1 MEELVTTFFNI
12 DVLKEVWP
20 LLLQGFWMTLA
31 LAAVAV
37 PLSVAC
43 GVAIAMAQ
51 DSPNKLLRMLLVAY
65 VDVMRAIP
73 PLVLLIFIFF
83 GLPFL
88 GLKLN
93 EFTAAVLALTLNGS
107 SYFAEIFRAGI
118 ESVPRGQREAA
129 RSTGLT
135 WRQCMTYV
143 VVPQGTRNVLPDLIS
158 NTVELVKQT
167 SIASAVALQELLRSA
182 QLAQGLLYNPT
193 PLVAAAIVYFLM
205 FWPFVRMGSR
215 LQHKAVAQAGGLPAP
230 ARTIG

>member
-1 MEELVTTFFNI
+1 MMDDLVTTFFNL
-12 DVLKEVWP
+12 DVLKQVWP

-37 PLSVAC
+37 PLSVLT
-43 GVAIAMAQ
+43 GIAIAMAQ
-51 DSPNKLLRMLLVAY
+51 DVPSKLLRFLLIAY

-118 ESVPRGQREAA
+118 ESVPKGQREAA
-129 RSTGLT
+129 RSTGLS
-135 WRQCMTYV
+135 WYQSMVYV

-193 PLVAAAIVYFLM
+193 PLIAVAIVYFLM
-205 FWPFVRMGSR
+205 FWPFVRLVSR
-215 LQHKAVAQAGGLPAP
+215 LQN
-230 ARTIG
+230 RTALSAA

>member
-1 MEELVTTFFNI
+1 MDELVTTFLNI
-12 DVLKEVWP
+12 DVLREVWP

-51 DSPNKLLRMLLVAY
+51 DSTNRLLRMLLVAY

-118 ESVPRGQREAA
+118 ESVPKGQREAA

-135 WRQCMTYV
+135 WRQSMTYV
-143 VVPQGTRNVLPDLIS
+143 VVPQGARNVLPDLIS

-193 PLVAAAIVYFLM
+193 PLVAVAIVYFLM
-205 FWPFVRMGSR
+205 FWPFVRMVSR
-215 LQHKAVAQAGGLPAP
+215 LQHRAVAQAG
-230 ARTIG
+230 

>member
-1 MEELVTTFFNI
+1 MDDLVTTFFNI
-12 DVLKEVWP
+12 DVLKQVWP
-20 LLLQGFWMTLA
+20 LLLQGLWMTLG

-51 DSPNKLLRMLLVAY
+51 DSQSKLLRMLLVAY
-65 VDVMRAIP
+65 VDVLRAIP

-88 GLKLN
+88 GLKLH

-118 ESVPRGQREAA
+118 ESVPKGQREAA

-135 WRQCMTYV
+135 WRQAMTYV

-193 PLVAAAIVYFLM
+193 PLVAVAIVYFLM
-205 FWPFVRMGSR
+205 FWPFVRMVSR
-215 LQHKAVAQAGGLPAP
+215 LQNKAVAQAG
-230 ARTIG
+230 

>member
-1 MEELVTTFFNI
+1 MNEFVTTFLNLDI
-12 DVLKEVWP
+12 LAQVWP

-37 PLSVAC
+37 PLSVLT
-43 GVAIAMAQ
+43 GIAIAMAQ
-51 DSPNKLLRMLLVAY
+51 DVPSKLLRFVLIAY
-65 VDVMRAIP
+65 VDVLRAIP

-118 ESVPRGQREAA
+118 ESVPKGQREAA
-129 RSTGLT
+129 RSTGLS
-135 WRQCMTYV
+135 WFQSMAYV

-193 PLVAAAIVYFLM
+193 PLIAAAIVYFLM
-205 FWPFVRMGSR
+205 FWPFVRLVSR
-215 LQHKAVAQAGGLPAP
+215 LQN
-230 ARTIG
+230 RTAMSAA